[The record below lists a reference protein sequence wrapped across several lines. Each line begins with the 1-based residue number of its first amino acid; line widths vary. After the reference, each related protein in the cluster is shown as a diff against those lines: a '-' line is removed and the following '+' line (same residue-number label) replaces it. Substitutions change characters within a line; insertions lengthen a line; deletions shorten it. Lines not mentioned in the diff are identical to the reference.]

1 MIMKK
6 LKNLLLLLSTT
17 FVLANCGAPKYANIS
32 NIPDLSGYRYI
43 YITPSSELSSSAG
56 SAVGTPYGLFGS
68 TVSKSVSPSDLIA
81 GMFMKRGFVR
91 LPEIKDDL
99 KSRTIIINYGESGRT
114 NRAFGY
120 STEVT
125 LQLLNAQ
132 TLELIC
138 TSTAEGMGETESDD
152 IKKATIKCV
161 NAIFE

>member
-1 MIMKK
+1 MKTF
-6 LKNLLLLLSTT
+6 KNLLLLFATT
-17 FVLANCGAPKYANIS
+17 FILANCGVPKHANIS
-32 NIPDLSGYRYI
+32 NIPDLSDYRYI

-56 SAVGTPYGLFGS
+56 GAVGTPYGLYGA
-68 TVSKSVSPSDLIA
+68 TVSKSVSPSDLLA
-81 GMFMKRGFVR
+81 GMFMKRGFIR
-91 LPEIKDDL
+91 LPEIKEDL

-114 NRAFGY
+114 NRGLGSY
-120 STEVT
+120 SIEVT

-152 IKKATIKCV
+152 IRKATIKCV

>member
-1 MIMKK
+1 MKTF
-6 LKNLLLLLSTT
+6 KNLLLLLATT
-17 FVLANCGAPKYANIS
+17 FVLASCGVPKHANIS

-56 SAVGTPYGLFGS
+56 GAVGTPYGLFGS
-68 TVSKSVSPSDLIA
+68 NVSKSVSPSDLIA
-81 GMFMKRGFVR
+81 GMFMKRGVR
-91 LPEIKDDL
+91 LPEIKEDL

-114 NRAFGY
+114 NRGLGSY
-120 STEVT
+120 SIEVT

-152 IKKATIKCV
+152 IRKATIKCV

>member
-1 MIMKK
+1 MKTF
-6 LKNLLLLLSTT
+6 KNLLLLLATT
-17 FVLANCGAPKYANIS
+17 FVLASCGVPKHANIS

-56 SAVGTPYGLFGS
+56 GAVGTPYGLFGS
-68 TVSKSVSPSDLIA
+68 NVSKSVSPSDLIA

-114 NRAFGY
+114 NRGLGSY
-120 STEVT
+120 SIEVT

-152 IKKATIKCV
+152 IRKATIKCV